1 MGLLKVPDCVVAATV
16 KVPDLPEG
24 MLMVAGD
31 ALSDTVVGIGA
42 GGLVLAQLGLYAAAP
57 LIWFAK
63 VGLPTACTSI

>member
-1 MGLLKVPDCVVAATV
+1 M
-16 KVPDLPEG
+16 PEG

-31 ALSDTVVGIGA
+31 APNDTVVGVGA
-42 GGLVLAQLGLYAAAP
+42 GGLVLAQLGLYAVGP